1 MNSSS
6 RRCLV
11 KTLMVVRIISLT
23 LLLAASLLGAEHP
36 FLESELIFPLGTLH
50 AHSSSIV
57 QLPNGD
63 FYACWYKG
71 SGERTADDVKVE
83 ASLLRRGTRTWS
95 KPYTLVDQPE
105 FPDTN
110 PVLFLDSHQRLWVI
124 WSTVLAHHWE
134 TALLRYKIAFHYE
147 DLTVPPRWDVS
158 DPLLFIPRNFAAAVE
173 RDTKPWLDHLPAG
186 RDGEEAQ
193 HAIRMATDEYFSRMG
208 WMGRNQPLELPS
220 GRILVPLYSDG
231 YNFSLLAITD
241 DGGMTW
247 SSSEPI
253 VSMGGVQP
261 SLVRKRDGTIVAYM
275 RNNGPP
281 PKRVIRAESK
291 DDGLT
296 WSTPIYTDIPNPG
309 SSMEVT
315 GLRDGQWVLICN
327 DTERGRHSLLVAI
340 SDDEGQSWKWKR
352 HLERDNSTNRP
363 GSFHYP
369 TLIQAHDGSLHATYS
384 YTPGGLNRGEPSQS
398 IKHVHFNV
406 EWVKQGD

>member
-1 MNSSS
+1 M
-6 RRCLV
+6 
-11 KTLMVVRIISLT
+11 KKLMVVRIIPLT
-23 LLLAASLLGAEHP
+23 LLLAASLLGAEQP

-71 SGERTADDVKVE
+71 SGERSADDVKVE

-110 PVLFLDSHQRLWVI
+110 PVLFLDSHQHLWVI

-147 DLTVPPRWDVS
+147 DLTAPPRWDIS
-158 DPLLFIPRNFAAAVE
+158 YPLLFIPRNFAAAVE

-193 HAIRMATDEYFSRMG
+193 HAIRMASDEYFSRMG

-241 DGGMTW
+241 DDGMTW

-275 RNNGPP
+275 RNNGPAP
-281 PKRVIRAESK
+281 HRVIRAESK
-291 DDGLT
+291 DDGIA
-296 WSTPIYTDIPNPG
+296 WSTPNYTDIPNPG

-315 GLRDGQWVLICN
+315 GLRDGLWVLICN

-340 SDDEGQSWKWKR
+340 SDDEGQTWKWKR
-352 HLERDNSTNRP
+352 HLELDNSTNRP

-369 TLIQAHDGSLHATYS
+369 TLIQARDGSLHATYS
-384 YTPGGLNRGEPSQS
+384 YTPGGLKRGEPSQS
-398 IKHVHFNV
+398 IKHAHFNV
-406 EWVKQGD
+406 EWVKKGE

>member
-1 MNSSS
+1 MKNP
-6 RRCLV
+6 
-11 KTLMVVRIISLT
+11 IILFAI
-23 LLLAASLLGAEHP
+23 LLAAPLCLAEQP
-36 FLESELIFPLGTLH
+36 FIQSELIFPLGTLH
-50 AHSSSIV
+50 SHSSSIV
-57 QLPNGD
+57 ELPNGD

-83 ASLLRRGTRTWS
+83 ASLLRRNSRTWS
-95 KPYTLVDQPE
+95 TPYTLVDQPE

-110 PVLFLDSHQRLWVI
+110 PVLFMDSHQRLWVI

-134 TALLRYKIAFHYE
+134 TALLRYKIAFHYP
-147 DLTVPPRWDVS
+147 DLTAPPQWDVS
-158 DPLLFIPRNFAAAVE
+158 DPLLFIPRNFAAAVK
-173 RDTKPWLDHLPAG
+173 RDTEPWLTNLPAG
-186 RDGEEAQ
+186 HAGDEAK
-193 HAIRMATDEYFSRMG
+193 HAIQMASDEYFSRMG

-241 DGGMTW
+241 DGGKTW
-247 SSSEPI
+247 TSSEPI

-261 SLVRKRDGTIVAYM
+261 SLVRKHDGTIVAYM

-291 DDGLT
+291 DDGIT
-296 WSTPIYTDIPNPG
+296 WSTPTYTDIPNPG

-315 GLRDGQWVLICN
+315 GLRDGLWVLVGN

-340 SDDEGQSWKWKR
+340 SDDEGTTWKWHR
-352 HLERDNSTNRP
+352 HLDRDTSDQNP

-369 TLIQAHDGSLHATYS
+369 TLIQARDGSLHATYS
-384 YTPGGLNRGEPSQS
+384 YTPGGLKRGEPSQT